1 MTWGQFFNR
10 PKYVFGLVAVLVGTW
25 LLFNPQ
31 IIADL
36 INRVVMPLLMN
47 LLVVALMI
55 WGIKI
60 MIFGAKGGGGKKK

>member
-1 MTWGQFFNR
+1 MNTWRAFFGN
-10 PKYVFGLVAVLVGTW
+10 PKYVFGLIATLVAIW

-31 IIADL
+31 VIADI
-36 INRVVMPLLMN
+36 INRVIMPLLMN

-60 MIFGAKGGGGKKK
+60 MIFGKRGGKK

>member
-1 MTWGQFFNR
+1 MNWRDFFNR
-10 PKYVFGLVAVLVGTW
+10 PKYVLGLIATIVGIW
-25 LLFNPQ
+25 LLFNPH

-47 LLVVALMI
+47 LLVIAIII

-60 MIFGAKGGGGKKK
+60 MIFGGKKGGKK